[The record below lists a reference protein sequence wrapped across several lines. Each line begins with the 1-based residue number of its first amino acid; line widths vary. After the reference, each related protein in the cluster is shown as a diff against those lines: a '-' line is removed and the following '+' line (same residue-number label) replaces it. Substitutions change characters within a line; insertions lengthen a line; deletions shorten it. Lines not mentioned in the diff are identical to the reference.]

1 MPEPLPGQASGEPA
15 PAGRLE
21 LSAPATPAMLDLLHN
36 VLETLW
42 EQHADVADSDRIR
55 FETAVIE
62 VLGNIVEHAY
72 ELDDAPTDVLRR
84 FDVTLSAS
92 DEQLVAR
99 FGDNG
104 IPMAI
109 DLSRVAMPDEDAESG
124 RGLALAVAALDDLSY
139 ERVDGRN
146 IWHLTCRR
154 RG

>member
-1 MPEPLPGQASGEPA
+1 MA
-15 PAGRLE
+15 
-21 LSAPATPAMLDLLHN
+21 
-36 VLETLW
+36 
-42 EQHADVADSDRIR
+42 DRIR

-72 ELDDAPTDVLRR
+72 ELDAAPADALRR
-84 FDVTLSAS
+84 FDVSLSATS
-92 DEQLVAR
+92 DELVAR

-109 DLSRVAMPDEDAESG
+109 DLSEVTMPGVDAESG

-146 IWHLTCRR
+146 LWRLTCRR

>member
-1 MPEPLPGQASGEPA
+1 MPELGGDESANA
-15 PAGRLE
+15 ARLD
-21 LSAPATPAMLDLLHN
+21 LSAPATPAMLDLVHTI
-36 VLETLW
+36 LEKLW
-42 EQHADVADSDRIR
+42 EQHEDVAMTDRIR

-72 ELDDAPTDVLRR
+72 ELDAAPTDVLRR
-84 FDVTLSAS
+84 FDVSLSAS
-92 DEQLVAR
+92 ADELVAR

-109 DLSRVAMPDEDAESG
+109 DLSEVTMPGDDAESG
-124 RGLALAVAALDDLSY
+124 RGLALAVAALDDLRY

-146 IWHLTCRR
+146 LWRLTCRR